1 MCCTDL
7 TTEKILVEWGA
18 DSLLSVMKDKSGN
31 RYLEYN
37 LDTNSEEEIECYL
50 TTEVAKEDLIGLL
63 ECKIP
68 LYDLLKRNKYVWL
81 DNGGPVYYRVP
92 LEIISEKLF
101 PIKDS
106 CFEDNS
112 EWKSYIE
119 KLKKELP

>member
-1 MCCTDL
+1 MNCRDITTD
-7 TTEKILVEWGA
+7 KILVEWGA
-18 DSLLSVMKDKSGN
+18 DPLVSVMKDKTGN

-37 LDTNSEEEIECYL
+37 LDTNSEEEIECYM
-50 TTEVAKEDLIGLL
+50 TTEVTKEDLIGLL
-63 ECKIP
+63 ECKVP
-68 LYDLLKRNKYVWL
+68 PYDLLTKNRYVWL
-81 DNGGPVYYRVP
+81 DNGSCDYYQVP

-106 CFEDNS
+106 CFEDNR

>member
-37 LDTNSEEEIECYL
+37 LGTNSEEEIECYL
-50 TTEVAKEDLIGLL
+50 TTEVTKEDLIGLL
-63 ECKIP
+63 ECKISP
-68 LYDLLKRNKYVWL
+68 YDLLTKNKYIWL
-81 DNGGPVYYRVP
+81 GNEGPVYYRFP
-92 LEIISEKLF
+92 LEIISEKLL

-106 CFEDNS
+106 CFEDNR
-112 EWKSYIE
+112 EWTKYIE
-119 KLKKELP
+119 KIKTEI